1 MILMSK
7 LTGDRAM
14 CRDHVSMKTVSLFKR
29 VSEVLNLGG
38 VHDGLPGL
46 HLEVLM
52 DIMVKMRGVLASIIV
67 HHYQLGQDIP
77 GHISMKVA
85 VARHQLGDDED
96 MNSGVEML
104 QFLDRKIVLEML
116 TQNTCQTSI
125 LK

>member
-14 CRDHVSMKTVSLFKR
+14 CRDHVSMKTVSFFKR
-29 VSEVLNLGG
+29 VSEVLNFGG

-52 DIMVKMRGVLASIIV
+52 DIMMKMRGILPSIIV

-77 GHISMKVA
+77 GDISMKVG
-85 VARHQLGDDED
+85 VSFEKSGDYVD
-96 MNSGVEML
+96 MN
-104 QFLDRKIVLEML
+104 
-116 TQNTCQTSI
+116 
-125 LK
+125 